1 MRIFKHGF
9 LLAHTLD
16 DLNQTPPQGYHVTD
30 KDEML
35 VIPQKVVAM
44 LSTAGY
50 FVMFWEFIQD
60 RDYTHVQSW
69 EACERTLA
77 HFKLPPRYTSYESF
91 KDGKSRNK
99 NKGSSKIQVW

>member
-1 MRIFKHGF
+1 
-9 LLAHTLD
+9 
-16 DLNQTPPQGYHVTD
+16 LNPAPPEGYHVTD

-50 FVMFWEFIQD
+50 FAMFWTFIQE

-77 HFKLPPRYTSYESF
+77 HFKLPARYTSYESF
-91 KDGKSRNK
+91 KTNKSKSENK
-99 NKGSSKIQVW
+99 PDSLVSFW

>member
-1 MRIFKHGF
+1 
-9 LLAHTLD
+9 
-16 DLNQTPPQGYHVTD
+16 LNPTPPEGYHVTD

-50 FVMFWEFIQD
+50 FAMFWTFIQE
-60 RDYTHVQSW
+60 RGYTHTQSW

-77 HFKLPPRYTSYESF
+77 HFKLPARYTSYESF
-91 KDGKSRNK
+91 KDAKSRNRD
-99 NKGSSKIQVW
+99 NKDTLISYW